1 MGWFSK
7 KKDPPKEEIKED
19 EKQKR
24 QSISKQSQQDLAK
37 QYESNQ
43 DQFILDSIIQFFNS
57 PVFTSPV
64 LDFLDENCIIFQDL
78 SKENMKVYQDIHLNF
93 KKYIEQQLMS
103 LLETIGCDLKTI
115 LDHTQTMLSQ
125 KDYQKYLKIMIIYF
139 HFNEFCK
146 IMVSRN
152 KKLEDMARQ
161 GITPQ
166 QKNQNQKQAQQY
178 QYESISKEDI
188 NFAKKQSMLDEQNLK
203 ERQKMIKQRE
213 DEEYERAI
221 LESKKWYED
230 YLRRLEQ
237 EEEDLRRALLLSLE
251 YMRQQGIKED
261 EQDKK
266 ERLEQERKLQE
277 EKERARQEIQRL
289 ELENQR
295 LQQEKLKKMQQLD
308 QENKLS
314 EMQQSQLIQ
323 KNQEKQKAI
332 ELEKLRQKQLEEEE
346 RRLKELNEEKQRQL
360 LLQQEEMKRKLLEN
374 QERVRKMKEEQTLKQ
389 KQQQQQQEEELQKQ
403 MKLAEQYKQKA
414 DGSDKKEE
422 SKQRQMDAIKKQL
435 YGNQLGNNLYNQNI
449 QNAGV
454 SLEQEL
460 GYNYEE
466 ELHEQEDFMSNYTNE
481 QGGFQNNL
489 LLINQNDDHISNNK
503 KNAQENYN
511 NQMNYHSLNKA
522 SSQSTQNQNNNGNQ
536 KSSNQQNMNYQGI
549 NEFQF
554 ENDDDS
560 QNVSN
565 QIQNPYLVNPKTYDQ
580 NVRKNFFDDLQHDS
594 ALKSQTM
601 SDVKNQK
608 QTIKNPNK
616 EDDDDD
622 FYFQNQN
629 IQKHGVQK
637 DFLQDQFDDLYK
649 EIHDLEIDTQIS
661 REQLDDNQQQNNQKQ
676 IQSDDLQNN
685 FNGADY
691 SQRKTQAS
699 QQRAHL
705 IQMLKQKR
713 ENELSNYQSN
723 QQVQESNN
731 NVGTLPGY
739 GQQTFANQKTN
750 TYLNSA
756 SQKIT
761 REDSYNVSR
770 EQKESV
776 KFADIGK
783 ATILKRQF

>member
-7 KKDPPKEEIKED
+7 KNDPPKEEKKED
-19 EKQKR
+19 KKQKR
-24 QSISKQSQQDLAK
+24 QSSTQQSQQDLAK
-37 QYESNQ
+37 QYESSQ
-43 DQFILDSIIQFFNS
+43 DQFMQDSIIQFFNS
-57 PVFTSPV
+57 PVFTSPI

-93 KKYIEQQLMS
+93 QKYIEQQLAS
-103 LLETIGCDLKTI
+103 LYETLGCDLNTI
-115 LDHTQTMLSQ
+115 LDHTQTMLSSQ
-125 KDYQKYLKIMIIYF
+125 EYQKYLKIMIIYF

-166 QKNQNQKQAQQY
+166 QKNQNQQQAQQC
-178 QYESISKEDI
+178 QYEPVSKEDI
-188 NFAKKQSMLDEQNLK
+188 NFAKKQSLLDEKNLK

-261 EQDKK
+261 EQDRK

-295 LQQEKLKKMQQLD
+295 LQQEKLKKLQELD
-308 QENKLS
+308 QENRFSDLQK
-314 EMQQSQLIQ
+314 SQLIQ
-323 KNQEKQKAI
+323 KNQEKQRAI

-346 RRLKELNEEKQRQL
+346 RRLKEQNEEKQRQL

-374 QERVRKMKEEQTLKQ
+374 QERVRKMKEEQALKL
-389 KQQQQQQEEELQKQ
+389 KQQQLQEEELQRQLKE
-403 MKLAEQYKQKA
+403 KENQKA

-435 YGNQLGNNLYNQNI
+435 YGNQIGNNLYNQKMQSEGI
-449 QNAGV
+449 

-466 ELHEQEDFMSNYTNE
+466 EQHEQEDFMSNYTNQ
-481 QGGFQNNL
+481 QGGQGFQNNL
-489 LLINQNDDHISNNK
+489 LLINADDDFVSNNK
-503 KNAQENYN
+503 KNSQENYN
-511 NQMNYHSLNKA
+511 KQMNQNSQNKN
-522 SSQSTQNQNNNGNQ
+522 SSQSASLNSNSNNKKQQNSNNQNINNN
-536 KSSNQQNMNYQGI
+536 GI

-554 ENDDDS
+554 ENEDS
-560 QNVSN
+560 QNLN
-565 QIQNPYLVNPKTYDQ
+565 NPNQNPYQINPKKYDQ

-594 ALKSQTM
+594 ALKSQTL

-616 EDDDDD
+616 EDDEDD
-622 FYFQNQN
+622 FYNPNQSN
-629 IQKHGVQK
+629 QRHGIQKGK
-637 DFLQDQFDDLYK
+637 FEDQFDDLFK
-649 EIHDLEIDTQIS
+649 EIHDLEMDTHLS
-661 REQLDDNQQQNNQKQ
+661 REQLDDNQSQRNQKK
-676 IQSDDLQNN
+676 IQSDDLKNN
-685 FNGADY
+685 FDGVDY
-691 SQRKTQAS
+691 SQRKAQAS

-713 ENELSNYQSN
+713 ENDLSNYQSN
-723 QQVQESNN
+723 QQVQTQN

-739 GQQTFANQKTN
+739 GQQTSANQKTN
-750 TYLNSA
+750 AYLNSGA
-756 SQKIT
+756 SQKIS

-776 KFADIGK
+776 KFAEIGK